1 MSAWNN
7 FAARHGVGDV
17 LDGRVMKVLPFG
29 ALIEVEGVSGL
40 LRDTSVWP
48 ARPQLAPAEGST
60 VPVRIA
66 GVDADNRRVS
76 LEPA

>member
-1 MSAWNN
+1 MSAWND

-17 LDGRVMKVLPFG
+17 LDARVTKVLPFG
-29 ALIEVEGVSGL
+29 ALVETEGVSGL
-40 LRDTSVWP
+40 LRDASIWP
-48 ARPQLAPAEGST
+48 ARPQLAPAEGAT

-66 GVDADNRRVS
+66 GVDADNRRLS